1 MKVYTKRDIYE
12 CASVEQYLD
21 GVHLLNDDGS
31 IYVILVQ
38 PDIIQ
43 KIEGGEII
51 VMERPEPT
59 EEEDISALIVDH
71 EYRLTLLELF
81 SDMTV

>member
-12 CASVEQYLD
+12 CASAEQYLD

-43 KIEGGEII
+43 KIDGGEII
-51 VMERPEPT
+51 VMECPEPT

-81 SDMTV
+81 SDITV

>member
-1 MKVYTKRDIYE
+1 MKVYTKRDVYE
-12 CASVEQYLD
+12 VASAELYSD
-21 GVHLLNDDGS
+21 GVHLLNEDGS

-38 PDIIQ
+38 PDMIQ
-43 KIEGGEII
+43 SVEDGEII

-71 EYRLTLLELF
+71 EYRLTLLELGI
-81 SDMTV
+81 TE